1 MLLPREPLLNQLRQR
16 ERRYVELEQRVAQLA
31 SASNTPE
38 YQQLSKELAQLKE
51 LVMLVRTYQRIER
64 EVLETEQLIHAQ
76 GDADL
81 RELARDEAV
90 SLRQQQTALWEELER
105 LWKDE
110 HGVADHPL
118 IVEIRAATGGLEA
131 GLFAGDLYRMYTKY
145 AANHH
150 LQIELMD
157 SHQTEA
163 GGFKEIIVAIKGPGA
178 WERFKFESGVHRVQR
193 VPTTEAQGR
202 IHTSTA
208 TVAVLPEP
216 EDVELPPLPS
226 KDLQI
231 DVFRSSGPG
240 GQSVNTTDSAVRIR
254 HLPTGLVVTCQ
265 DERSQLRNKEKA
277 MRVLRAR
284 LLDRL
289 HASQQTSRAST
300 RKEQVKGGER
310 SEKIRT
316 YNFPDRRVTDHR
328 IGLTLHQLEQILD
341 GHLEELVAALHA
353 QDQAQQ
359 LDMGKVEGGR
369 GK

>member
-1 MLLPREPLLNQLRQR
+1 MAVPREPLLNQLIQR
-16 ERRYVELEQRVAQLA
+16 ERRYAELEQRLAQIA
-31 SASNTPE
+31 STPNAPE
-38 YQQLSKELAQLKE
+38 YQQRSKELAQLKE
-51 LVMLVRTYQRIER
+51 LVMLFRTTQRIER
-64 EVLETEQLIHAQ
+64 EVHEAEQLIHAQ
-76 GDADL
+76 GDVEL
-81 RELARDEAV
+81 RALARDEAV
-90 SLRQQQTALWEELER
+90 SLRRQQTSLWEELER

-110 HGVADHPL
+110 HSVPDRPL

-150 LQIELMD
+150 LQVELMD
-157 SHQTEA
+157 SHPTEA
-163 GGFKEIIVAIKGPGA
+163 GGFKDIIVAVKGPGA
-178 WERFKFESGVHRVQR
+178 WERFRFESGVHRVQR

-216 EDVELPPLPS
+216 EDVELPPLQS

-254 HLPTGLVVTCQ
+254 HIPTGLVVTCQ

-277 MRVLRAR
+277 MRGLRAR

-289 HASQQTSRAST
+289 HASTQSSRAST
-300 RKEQVKGGER
+300 RKAQVKGGER

-328 IGLTLHQLEQILD
+328 IGLTVHQLEQILD
-341 GHLEELVAALHA
+341 GHLEELVAALHTHEPRP
-353 QDQAQQ
+353 QPN
-359 LDMGKVEGGR
+359 ER
-369 GK
+369 